1 MIEYADF
8 YENFQ
13 VDFSLSELNISNYV
27 REIQCLS

>member
-13 VDFSLSELNISNYV
+13 VRFSHSELDVSDYV
-27 REIQCLS
+27 REIQRLC